1 MPLRIPSRAPTTGA
15 RGAFRTFTTTPRLWT
30 FHEPADSHYDVLK
43 VRPEATEAE
52 IKK

>member
-1 MPLRIPSRAPTTGA
+1 MHFRIPSRASVTGA
-15 RGAFRTFTTTPRLWT
+15 QGQLRTFTTTPRLPT

-43 VRPEATEAE
+43 VRPEASEAE